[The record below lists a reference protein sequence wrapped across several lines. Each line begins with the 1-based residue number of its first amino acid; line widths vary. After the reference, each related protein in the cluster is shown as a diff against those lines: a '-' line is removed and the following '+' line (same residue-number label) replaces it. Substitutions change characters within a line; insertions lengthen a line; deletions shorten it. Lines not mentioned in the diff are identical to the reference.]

1 MKELSL
7 FTGVGG
13 GILGTNQ
20 IGLTPVC
27 GVEIDPYCRDILKIR
42 QDEGTIPKFPI
53 YDDVKKFDGDQW
65 SDHTDI
71 VTGGF
76 PCQRFSTAAHGMN
89 NAEDLWPEMLR
100 VVNQCNPEYVFA
112 ENVTK
117 KAIQKAGEDL
127 VKMGYKA
134 EAIPLSAKD
143 LGADHV
149 RRRYWLLAYSDNKE
163 KLRSAINAKTRGLPR
178 VRESIWEAG
187 PNQSGVVNGV
197 SRRVDRDKATGNGQV
212 PVVAAAALWT
222 LAFA

>member
-1 MKELSL
+1 MNELSL

-13 GILGTNQ
+13 GVLGTCH

-27 GVEIDPYCRDILKIR
+27 GVEIDPYCREIIKMR
-42 QDEGTIPKFPI
+42 QNEGTLPLFNLYNDIKQ
-53 YDDVKKFDGDQW
+53 FDGW
-65 SDHTDI
+65 HLSGTVDI

-76 PCQRFSTAAHGMN
+76 PCQRFSTAARGMN

-100 VVNQCNPEYVFA
+100 VINQCNPEYVFA

-149 RRRYWLLAYSDNKE
+149 RRRYWLLAYADNKE
-163 KLRSAINAKTRGLPR
+163 KLRGTINAKTRGLPR
-178 VRESIWEAG
+178 VRESIWETG
-187 PNQSGVVNGV
+187 PNQSGMVNGI
-197 SRRVDRDKATGNGQV
+197 SRRMDRDKATGNGQV